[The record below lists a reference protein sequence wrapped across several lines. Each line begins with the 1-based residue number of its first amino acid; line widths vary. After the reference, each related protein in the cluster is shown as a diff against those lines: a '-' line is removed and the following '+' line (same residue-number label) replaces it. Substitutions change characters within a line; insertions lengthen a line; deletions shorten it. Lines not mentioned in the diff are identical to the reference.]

1 MSECIKQF
9 KFQLNRILDDW
20 FVMGFLL
27 KEEKENLLTEYNGL
41 REEIMDRDYKT
52 WVINAILVIGSLLAA
67 LTPPIENFNGAILS
81 IILLLGA
88 MVLQGTSERVNKI
101 GQHRIEEIAK
111 QLRITGPTRMYETKI
126 ADQWWYTARRNVA
139 YALFIVLI
147 SVYLFLV
154 FNNIYILAITIFAGF
169 LLLTFKEGL
178 WKKQEQNRNDNQK
191 MKPAGDKSSNAKETY

>member
-81 IILLLGA
+81 IILLICA
-88 MVLQGTSERVNKI
+88 VVLHGTSEKINKI

-111 QLRITGPTRMYETKI
+111 QLRITGPTRMYENQI
-126 ADQWWYTARRNVA
+126 GDQWWYSARRNVA

-147 SVYLFLV
+147 SIYLFLI
-154 FNNIYILAITIFAGF
+154 FNNIYILAITIFAGV

-178 WKKQEQNRNDNQK
+178 WKKQEQNQNDKQ
-191 MKPAGDKSSNAKETY
+191 MKRAGDKSSNAKETY